1 MRSRLEN
8 LRVDWPVLLPALL
21 LVLLGLASIYS
32 ARLDDDGGALVLR
45 QLAFVFAG
53 ALGGWLLA
61 RVGVLKLSRHAF
73 ELYAVGL
80 LVLAAMPLLLTPD
93 RHGTVRWVPL
103 PMGFKLQP
111 SEFVKLSLVF
121 VLARHLQHAGVT
133 NTLRSYLAPLL
144 LTVLP
149 WFLIMRQPDLGSS
162 LVLLPV
168 LLAMVVVS
176 GARPRHVLLVAL
188 MAGVLAPAAYFVPGV
203 LKPYQKERIDAYFAS
218 PSALLE
224 DVQEK
229 YAQGDAEGAR
239 ASRAELG
246 KLRRGANYQ
255 QFHSIMAVG
264 SGGLTGAGWTHG
276 VQNRADLL
284 PHRHTDFI
292 FAVVGEEFGLT
303 GGLLVLLLHGALAAA
318 ILGVAYRTRE
328 PFGRLVCVGV
338 ATLMGGQALI
348 NVAIATGMLP
358 VTGLTLPLVSYGGS
372 SMLAT
377 LLALACVLDIS
388 RRRVDVFFEQ

>member
-1 MRSRLEN
+1 MRARLAA
-8 LRVDWPVLLPALL
+8 LRLDGTVLVPALL
-21 LVLLGLASIYS
+21 LITLGLAAIYS
-32 ARLDDDGGALVLR
+32 AKLDEDAGSLVVR
-45 QLAFVFAG
+45 QLLFVLAG
-53 ALGGWLLA
+53 SLGGWLLA
-61 RVGVLKLSRHAF
+61 RLGVLKLSRHAF
-73 ELYAVGL
+73 ELYALGL
-80 LVLAAMPLLLTPD
+80 LVLLVMPWLLTPD

-103 PMGFKLQP
+103 PLGFKLQP
-111 SEFVKLSLVF
+111 SEFVKLSLVL

-133 NTLRSYLAPLL
+133 NTLRSYLGPLL

-176 GARPRHVLLVAL
+176 GARPRHVVLVAL

-229 YAQGDAEGAR
+229 YAEGDSEGAR
-239 ASRAELG
+239 ASRRELI
-246 KLRRGANYQ
+246 KLRRGANFQ
-255 QFHSIMAVG
+255 QFNSIMAVG

-276 VQNRADLL
+276 VQNRADQL

-292 FAVVGEEFGLT
+292 FAVVGEEFGLA
-303 GGLLVLLLHGALAAA
+303 GGVLVLLLHGALAAA

-338 ATLMGGQALI
+338 ATLVGGQAMI

-372 SMLAT
+372 SMLAS